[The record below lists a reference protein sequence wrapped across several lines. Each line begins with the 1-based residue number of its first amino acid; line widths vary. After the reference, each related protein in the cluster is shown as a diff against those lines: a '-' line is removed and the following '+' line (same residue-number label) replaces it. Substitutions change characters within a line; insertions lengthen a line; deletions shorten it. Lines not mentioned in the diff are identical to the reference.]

1 MNNMSD
7 SVLSASEVEQ
17 AELVMR
23 RDFLQQK
30 KRKMDILENLQA
42 VRQKR
47 RKLEEGQIDRLMEK
61 LEKDSVLLEE
71 MKRAALNETG
81 WTNP

>member
-81 WTNP
+81 WTNH

>member
-81 WTNP
+81 WKNH

>member
-81 WTNP
+81 